1 MIFAPPDRPSVTGSP
16 AALLGFSRQ
25 RLNAHQLQSQA
36 AYAVED
42 AVEVGLVDDL
52 SGEYRLPGSRLH
64 LHPFESQSES
74 LAELLAHHY
83 PVDRTCALA
92 SLMLAAAL
100 QCSVS
105 VVHNRALCLHLV
117 AYFP

>member
-25 RLNAHQLQSQA
+25 GLDAHQLESQA
-36 AYAVED
+36 AYAGKD
-42 AVEVGLVDDL
+42 AVELGLVDDL
-52 SGEYRLPGSRLH
+52 SCEDSLPAPRLH
-64 LHPFESQSES
+64 LHPFKCHSKS

-83 PVDRTCALA
+83 PVDSTTTPALP

-100 QCSVS
+100 
-105 VVHNRALCLHLV
+105 HNVL
-117 AYFP
+117 